1 MSDRFTQCKEAVL
14 AYADYLIER
23 IKAGKMNASAFEGL
37 VSSYIEQPGYDA
49 TFRDRLL
56 NCALTRMDG
65 RERS

>member
-1 MSDRFTQCKEAVL
+1 MTDRFTQCKDAVL
-14 AYADYLIER
+14 AYADYIIEQ
-23 IKAGKMNASAFEGL
+23 IKVDRLNASAFEGL
-37 VSSYIEQPGYDA
+37 VSSYIEQPGYDV